1 MPSGMR
7 LVSVVLELVRTTDV
21 EAEVLGL
28 NGCEGGELD
37 ADSSQVSAGNLL
49 IESLGEHAES
59 EKIGRSVPLH

>member
-7 LVSVVLELVRTTDV
+7 LVSVVLKLVRTTDV

-37 ADSSQVSAGNLL
+37 ADGSQVSAGNLL

-59 EKIGRSVPLH
+59 DKIGRSVPLD